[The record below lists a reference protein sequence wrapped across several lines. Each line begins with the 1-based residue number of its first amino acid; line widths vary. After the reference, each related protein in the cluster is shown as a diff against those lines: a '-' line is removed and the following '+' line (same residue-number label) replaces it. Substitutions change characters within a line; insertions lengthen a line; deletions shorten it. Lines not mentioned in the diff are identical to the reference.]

1 MNKFRANVLS
11 KLLIFNLSSMNNNL
25 ETYTGYFRLFVFIMG
40 DVSNLD
46 VDLLGGQISLLY
58 FYNGVYV

>member
-11 KLLIFNLSSMNNNL
+11 KLLIFILSSMNNNL

>member
-11 KLLIFNLSSMNNNL
+11 KLLIFNLSSMNNL

>member
-1 MNKFRANVLS
+1 MSKFRANVLS
-11 KLLIFNLSSMNNNL
+11 KLLIFNLSSMNNL

>member
-11 KLLIFNLSSMNNNL
+11 KLLIFILSSMNNNL

-46 VDLLGGQISLLY
+46 VDLLGGQITLLY

>member
-11 KLLIFNLSSMNNNL
+11 KLLIFNLSCMNNNL